1 MITEETVFLL
11 NQCIGK
17 ENLDRLETDNNRL
30 KSENKEL
37 RYELAKNL
45 ENLVK
50 QVTRLQKCI
59 AENGTL
65 KKSFVITK
73 QELYRKL
80 DIDIG
85 NVCKSFGV
93 KKIAISSILPR
104 KDQECQKRIDEANN
118 YLKDLFTS

>member
-1 MITEETVFLL
+1 MFTGAVITEETVFLL

-17 ENLDRLETDNNRL
+17 ENLGRLETDNNRL

-80 DIDIG
+80 DIDID

-93 KKIAISSILPR
+93 KKNCNFFNFAS
-104 KDQECQKRIDEANN
+104 
-118 YLKDLFTS
+118 